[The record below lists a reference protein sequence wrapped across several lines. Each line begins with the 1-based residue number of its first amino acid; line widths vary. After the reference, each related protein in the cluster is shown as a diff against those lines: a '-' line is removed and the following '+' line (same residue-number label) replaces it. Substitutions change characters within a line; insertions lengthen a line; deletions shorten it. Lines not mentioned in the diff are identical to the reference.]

1 MPGTGTLR
9 RSSTA
14 GPEKGDLWVS
24 RELRPTV
31 SKGGGD
37 HRRREPQ
44 AMATENHIIEFE
56 GSRFWVELDHDN
68 ALKLLAE
75 SGKVLPAI
83 PAGANTAWEHFKTN
97 DGRRAAVIMQIGIE
111 ENETDLGHGVSGA
124 TIIVCLDS
132 CSELRT

>member
-1 MPGTGTLR
+1 MP
-9 RSSTA
+9 
-14 GPEKGDLWVS
+14 
-24 RELRPTV
+24 
-31 SKGGGD
+31 
-37 HRRREPQ
+37 
-44 AMATENHIIEFE
+44 TENHIIEFE

-83 PAGANTAWEHFKTN
+83 PTGANTAWEHFKTN

-111 ENETDLGHGVSGA
+111 EHETDLGRGVSGA

-132 CSELRT
+132 QGADSLNRCIGYFLSG